1 MMQELLDDVK
11 LAAQQA
17 QTATT
22 RCAWADASRLL
33 AHDSHSSQQLPDEMR
48 ALLPKLEIPEALS
61 VSRRLARGEELKECG
76 LNPFERQTVTMALKY
91 LSCVKKYSKV

>member
-33 AHDSHSSQQLPDEMR
+33 AHDSQQLPDEMR

-61 VSRRLARGEELKECG
+61 VSRRLARGEELKEGG